1 MKKILYLAAFAIT
14 ISIGSQRL
22 SAQATNGSAAVVVPP
37 PVPGYPIGWCIR
49 ARPEVFAQAN
59 AEGYEYVELALQDVY
74 SPSDADFSKL
84 AAALREQGLPA
95 RTGYNPIPKEMKL
108 VGPDVDA
115 AKLDAHVSR
124 LLTRAD
130 VLKLQ
135 YIVLSSS
142 ASWTVPAGFD
152 REKALVQLEDFSGR
166 FADAAGKSGITVL
179 LEPMH
184 GPDANMITNIA
195 EALKVVEAVNKPNF
209 QMMVDY
215 SFITMQKDDP
225 KALLAAG
232 KYLRN
237 IHISNPAANRTYSMS
252 DGESDYASFF
262 AVLKQIGYRGG
273 LSVHGIPAVSI
284 PNDAPRAIAFLREK
298 ARGLAGE

>member
-22 SAQATNGSAAVVVPP
+22 SAQATNGSAAVVMPP

-49 ARPEVFAQAN
+49 ARPEVFAQAK

-135 YIVLSSS
+135 Y
-142 ASWTVPAGFD
+142 
-152 REKALVQLEDFSGR
+152 
-166 FADAAGKSGITVL
+166 
-179 LEPMH
+179 
-184 GPDANMITNIA
+184 
-195 EALKVVEAVNKPNF
+195 
-209 QMMVDY
+209 
-215 SFITMQKDDP
+215 
-225 KALLAAG
+225 
-232 KYLRN
+232 
-237 IHISNPAANRTYSMS
+237 
-252 DGESDYASFF
+252 
-262 AVLKQIGYRGG
+262 
-273 LSVHGIPAVSI
+273 
-284 PNDAPRAIAFLREK
+284 
-298 ARGLAGE
+298 